1 MSAFPCWTEI
11 YPPAR
16 SFPATQAGPAWSV
29 DQQFLG
35 GRPAKVRDLFVD
47 LADVATALRRRDD
60 AVDAIEIHADVLRIG
75 AAVSFTAQLVRIH
88 VRRIEVGCGGVLQV
102 EQPANAGECAL
113 EIVSDEL
120 VIENAASPWIS
131 FRGFAPQL
139 PPDEMSRRVY
149 LQCTRGTTGDA
160 LITLGTTD
168 EVPPG
173 DGLLGE
179 LQLLTAM
186 RLRHRGAGAA
196 PQVAELPLRIASW
209 VNRSQTHA
217 EGDSRLALESTLLLE
232 RLRTLRPELHAV
244 PSLRLERYSHLAER
258 TANALRAI
266 DDECTHLF
274 DAVADIGL
282 RNGDAEVVLG
292 HYRNCAALS
301 QNLLQEARRDEAAA
315 AAACAASRRKLE
327 AQKSKLEQARKTFQE
342 GCDEKTRQLKLE
354 AGVGIGG
361 AALAVV
367 VGVLAT
373 VFGSANGPAAAAQG
387 VQGAATAA
395 RQLSRLLQILNRIWD
410 LVKAVRATLELMM
423 TAQKVYEAVAKNLAG
438 RQAITEASR
447 LTSWSDPASGHDP
460 VGVADWEALR
470 VEVRAAFD
478 EALKMEISGATEL
491 LAAIEVFII
500 LSEEA
505 VNTGVHQARCMQVRL
520 QREWEL
526 QRDTTDAA
534 AVEARRTMLG
544 KRAEIDRAT
553 LMFYERI
560 QDQLKLQLVR
570 AIGNMRDA
578 YRYCTLREPG
588 FAPSLTDSGA
598 TLYALLASAEAELTQ
613 FLENSQRMSTW
624 TPTAYRIWERRALD
638 ELTTERTLSWTISLH
653 NYPRVER
660 IRISEV
666 HVWLVCSK
674 PYYRNISILV
684 STPGIYKDRTP
695 AGPIEFAAA
704 PFSSTFQYNLLPPRS
719 HGDARDHRGRSVHI
733 TLHGDDADKSRF
745 EPTPFT
751 TWRIHIPA
759 DLNHGLDLADVE
771 EIGLEFRG
779 TAAGIDAGETAGTAE
794 ASP

>member
-1 MSAFPCWTEI
+1 MS
-11 YPPAR
+11 
-16 SFPATQAGPAWSV
+16 
-29 DQQFLG
+29 
-35 GRPAKVRDLFVD
+35 
-47 LADVATALRRRDD
+47 
-60 AVDAIEIHADVLRIG
+60 
-75 AAVSFTAQLVRIH
+75 
-88 VRRIEVGCGGVLQV
+88 VG
-102 EQPANAGECAL
+102 
-113 EIVSDEL
+113 
-120 VIENAASPWIS
+120 
-131 FRGFAPQL
+131 
-139 PPDEMSRRVY
+139 
-149 LQCTRGTTGDA
+149 
-160 LITLGTTD
+160 
-168 EVPPG
+168 
-173 DGLLGE
+173 
-179 LQLLTAM
+179 
-186 RLRHRGAGAA
+186 
-196 PQVAELPLRIASW
+196 
-209 VNRSQTHA
+209 
-217 EGDSRLALESTLLLE
+217 
-232 RLRTLRPELHAV
+232 
-244 PSLRLERYSHLAER
+244 
-258 TANALRAI
+258 
-266 DDECTHLF
+266 
-274 DAVADIGL
+274 
-282 RNGDAEVVLG
+282 
-292 HYRNCAALS
+292 
-301 QNLLQEARRDEAAA
+301 
-315 AAACAASRRKLE
+315 
-327 AQKSKLEQARKTFQE
+327 
-342 GCDEKTRQLKLE
+342 
-354 AGVGIGG
+354 
-361 AALAVV
+361 
-367 VGVLAT
+367 
-373 VFGSANGPAAAAQG
+373 
-387 VQGAATAA
+387 
-395 RQLSRLLQILNRIWD
+395 
-410 LVKAVRATLELMM
+410 
-423 TAQKVYEAVAKNLAG
+423 
-438 RQAITEASR
+438 
-447 LTSWSDPASGHDP
+447 
-460 VGVADWEALR
+460 DWEALR

-526 QRDTTDAA
+526 QRDTIDAA

-578 YRYCTLREPG
+578 YRYCTLREPA

-598 TLYALLASAEAELTQ
+598 TLYALLACAEAELTQ

-624 TPTAYRIWERRALD
+624 TPTAYRIWERRVLD
-638 ELTTERTLSWTISLH
+638 ELGTERTLSWTISLH

-666 HVWLVCSK
+666 HLWLVCGK

-704 PFSSTFQYNLLPPRS
+704 PYSSTFQYNLLPPRS

-779 TAAGIDAGETAGTAE
+779 TAAGIDAGDAAGTAE
-794 ASP
+794 SSP

>member
-1 MSAFPCWTEI
+1 MSAFPCWPEI
-11 YPPAR
+11 YPAAR
-16 SFPATQAGPAWSV
+16 SFPSTQAGPAWSV
-29 DQQFLG
+29 DQQFLA
-35 GRPAKVRDLFVD
+35 GRPARVRDLFVD
-47 LADVATALRRRDD
+47 LADVAAALRRRDD
-60 AVDAIEIHADVLRIG
+60 RVDALEVHADVLRIG
-75 AAVSFTAQLVRIH
+75 AAVSFGAQSVRIH
-88 VRRIEVGCGGVLQV
+88 VRRIEVSSGGVLQLDHEADADDCV
-102 EQPANAGECAL
+102 L
-113 EIVSDEL
+113 EIVCDEL
-120 VIENAASPWIS
+120 VLESSAAPWIS
-131 FRGFAPQL
+131 FLGFAPQL
-139 PPDEMSRRVY
+139 PPDEMSRRVR
-149 LQCTRGTTGDA
+149 LQWTRGATGDL
-160 LITLGTTD
+160 LITLAATD

-173 DGLLGE
+173 DCLLGE

-186 RLRHRGAGAA
+186 RLCHCGAGAA
-196 PQVAELPLRIASW
+196 PPVAELPTRIASW

-217 EGDSRLALESTLLLE
+217 AGDSRLALESALLLA
-232 RLRTLRPELHAV
+232 RLRSLRPQLQVV
-244 PSLRLERYSHLAER
+244 PSLRLERYSHLAEK

-301 QNLLQEARRDEAAA
+301 QNLLHEARRDEEAA

-327 AQKSKLEQARKTFQE
+327 SQKGKLEQARKNFQD

-354 AGVGIGG
+354 AGVGIG
-361 AALAVV
+361 AAVLAVV

-373 VFGSANGPAAAAQG
+373 VFGSANGPTAAAQG

-410 LVKAVRATLELMM
+410 LVKAIRATLELMM

-438 RQAITEASR
+438 RQTVTEASR

-460 VGVADWEALR
+460 VSVADWEALR

-478 EALKMEISGATEL
+478 EALKMDISGATEL
-491 LAAIEVFII
+491 LAAIEVFVI

-520 QREWEL
+520 QREWEQ
-526 QRDTTDAA
+526 QRDTSDAA
-534 AVEARRTMLG
+534 AVEARRKALG

-578 YRYCTLREPG
+578 YRYCTLREPS
-588 FAPSLTDSGA
+588 FAASLTDSGA
-598 TLYALLASAEAELTQ
+598 TLYALLANAEEELTR
-613 FLENSQRMSTW
+613 FLEGSQRMSTW
-624 TPTAYRIWERRALD
+624 TPAAYRIWERRALD
-638 ELTTERTLSWTISLH
+638 ELRTERTLSWTISLN

-674 PYYRNISILV
+674 PYHRNISILV
-684 STPGIYKDRTP
+684 STPGIYRDRTP

-719 HGDARDHRGRSVHI
+719 PGEARDHQGRNAHI

-759 DLNHGLDLADVE
+759 DLNRGLDLADIE
-771 EIGLEFRG
+771 EVALEFRG
-779 TAAGIDAGETAGTAE
+779 TAAGIDAGEASGTAE

>member
-1 MSAFPCWTEI
+1 MMSAFPCWPEI
-11 YPPAR
+11 FPPTR
-16 SFPATQAGPAWSV
+16 SFAGTQAAPAWSV
-29 DQQFLG
+29 DQQFLA
-35 GRPAKVRDLFVD
+35 GRPARVRDLFVD
-47 LADVATALRRRDD
+47 LAEVAAALRRRDVD
-60 AVDAIEIHADVLRIG
+60 ADAIEIDADVLRIG
-75 AAVSFTAQLVRIH
+75 AAVGFSAQAVRIH
-88 VRRIEVGCGGVLQV
+88 VRRIEVGSGGLLQV
-102 EQPANAGECAL
+102 DPAADGGDCVL
-113 EIVSDEL
+113 EIVCDEL
-120 VIENAASPWIS
+120 LLDDSAAPWIS
-131 FRGFAPQL
+131 FLGFAPQL
-139 PPDEMSRRVY
+139 PPDEMSRRVH
-149 LQCTRGTTGDA
+149 LKCARDATGDA
-160 LITLGTTD
+160 LITLEATD

-173 DGLLGE
+173 DRLLGE

-186 RLRHRGAGAA
+186 RLCSCGAGAA
-196 PQVAELPLRIASW
+196 AQIAELPACMASW
-209 VNRSQTHA
+209 VNRSQTHVA
-217 EGDSRLALESTLLLE
+217 GDVRLALESALLLA
-232 RLRTLRPELHAV
+232 RLRSLRPQLHVV
-244 PSLRLERYSHLAER
+244 PSLRLERYSHLAEK

-266 DDECTHLF
+266 DEECTHLF

-301 QNLLQEARRDEAAA
+301 QSLLQEARKDEAAA

-327 AQKSKLEQARKTFQE
+327 AQKGKLEQARKTFQD

-354 AGVGIGG
+354 AGVGIG
-361 AALAVV
+361 AAVLAVV
-367 VGVLAT
+367 VGVVAT
-373 VFGSANGPAAAAQG
+373 LFGSASGPTAAAQG

-395 RQLSRLLQILNRIWD
+395 QQLSRLLQILNRIWD

-423 TAQKVYEAVAKNLAG
+423 TAQKVYEAVAKNIAG
-438 RQAITEASR
+438 RQAVTQASS
-447 LTSWSDPASGHDP
+447 LASWSDPASGLEP
-460 VGVADWEALR
+460 VSVADWQALR

-478 EALKMEISGATEL
+478 DALKMDIGGASEL
-491 LAAIEVFII
+491 LAAIEVFLI

-520 QREWEL
+520 QREWEQ
-526 QRDTTDAA
+526 QRDTSDAA
-534 AVEARRTMLG
+534 AVEARRKALG
-544 KRAEIDRAT
+544 QRAEIDRAT
-553 LMFYERI
+553 LMFHERI

-598 TLYALLASAEAELTQ
+598 TLYALLANAEEELTR
-613 FLENSQRMSTW
+613 FLEGAQRTSTW
-624 TPTAYRIWERRALD
+624 TPAAYRIWERHALD
-638 ELTTERTLSWTISLH
+638 ELRTERTLSWTISLN

-674 PYYRNISILV
+674 PYHRNITILV
-684 STPGIYKDRTP
+684 STPGIYRDRTS

-704 PFSSTFQYNLLPPRS
+704 PFSSTFQYNLLPPRA
-719 HGDARDHRGRSVHI
+719 HAEARDHQGRSVHI

-759 DLNHGLDLADVE
+759 DLNRDLDLADIE

-779 TAAGIDAGETAGTAE
+779 TAAGIDASDASAGTT
-794 ASP
+794 P